1 MLSDRLL
8 WLLLLM
14 ESCPVVVEVDT
25 VKLNLFL
32 QSAMAAAAVVA
43 VRVLCPSVR
52 PFVTLWYHVETTEPV
67 NLALNVMW

>member
-1 MLSDRLL
+1 MLSDRL

-14 ESCPVVVEVDT
+14 ESCPAVLEVDA

-43 VRVLCPSVR
+43 VRLLCPSVR
-52 PFVTLWYHVETTEPV
+52 LLHSGVILK
-67 NLALNVMW
+67 